1 MDQKKSSE
9 QPQISACDAR
19 ASHHRPE
26 GDAMM
31 RRFAIMCGLF
41 ETAYE
46 IKSLE
51 LQRRHPEASEAWI
64 HAETLRLIEAGTR

>member
-1 MDQKKSSE
+1 MTQSPKLDTRPTSDGSE
-9 QPQISACDAR
+9 LPRLSD
-19 ASHHRPE
+19 SE
-26 GDAMM
+26 AMM
-31 RRFAIMCGLF
+31 RRISIMCGLF

-51 LQRRHPEASEAWI
+51 LKRRHPAASDGWI

>member
-1 MDQKKSSE
+1 MDAKTAFKN
-9 QPQISACDAR
+9 PQTPDLAAAAEPDRTEA
-19 ASHHRPE
+19 E
-26 GDAMM
+26 AMM

-51 LQRRHPEASEAWI
+51 LRRRHPEASEAWI
-64 HAETLRLIEAGTR
+64 HTETLRLIEAGTR

>member
-1 MDQKKSSE
+1 MNQSHTPRLDAHSTSDGSGLPKLSDSE
-9 QPQISACDAR
+9 
-19 ASHHRPE
+19 
-26 GDAMM
+26 AMM
-31 RRFAIMCGLF
+31 RRIFIMCGLF

-51 LQRRHPEASEAWI
+51 LKRRHPAASEAWI